1 MKYECNSGC
10 SVYVCLYVRLNVDVE
25 TRRWQQSISTYVKMA
40 ESKWLPKISMD
51 TKSTWQKLMLQYYQ
65 QINYKLYRTT

>member
-1 MKYECNSGC
+1 MNVTVG
-10 SVYVCLYVRLNVDVE
+10 VLRMYVRLNVDVE

-51 TKSTWQKLMLQYYQ
+51 TKKYNTKVNVTVMSANKL
-65 QINYKLYRTT
+65 